1 MPMHRPMRYTDTK
14 QKTDFKAIGK
24 IFRYCKPYSFAIV
37 VSMILA
43 ILATITT
50 IIGPNKIREL
60 TDYITE
66 GITSNVNLEAITY
79 IAITLIIIYSLGAV
93 LNYIQ
98 QYILAIVSQRT
109 AKKLRTDID
118 TKINRLPLSYFDKST
133 TGDILSRVTNDVDLI
148 AQTLGASIANLISA
162 IVLFVGVVIMMFV
175 TNWLLSLVTIVSS
188 LLGFAFLGIL
198 LKRSQKHFVNR
209 QIFLGKMNGHI
220 EEIYS
225 NYILVRS
232 YNAHKAEKSKFDEIN
247 KNLLSTE
254 WKSQFL
260 SGLMRPIMHFI
271 GNLSYSL
278 IFIVGVAIILSG
290 SDAVTIGTL
299 IAFIIYAKLFTEP
312 LQTFAQSLTQLQQT
326 SAAST
331 RVFEILAMPE
341 LADESHKTTKLTTI
355 KGDVEFK
362 HVRFGYTKDK
372 PVIKDLSFKAKA
384 GQKIA
389 IVGPTG
395 AGKTTI
401 VNLLMRFYEVDDGEI
416 LIDNISTKDISRY
429 HLHELFDMILQ
440 DTWIFNGTLREN
452 LVYNKTGVTDAE
464 LEKICSAVGLN
475 HFVDTLPERFD
486 TYFSDTSTISAG
498 QRQQLTIARA
508 MLKNS
513 PLLILDEATSNVD
526 TRTEKLIQ
534 NAMDTL
540 TKGRTSFVIA
550 HRLSTIKNADLI
562 LVIKDGDI
570 IEQGKHHEL
579 YVKNGYYTQLY
590 NSQFEDTNSQNS

>member
-1 MPMHRPMRYTDTK
+1 MPMHGPMRYTNTK
-14 QKTDFKAIGK
+14 QKTDIKALNK
-24 IFRYCKPYSFAIV
+24 IFRYCKPYTFAIV
-37 VSMILA
+37 VSIILA
-43 ILATITT
+43 ILATVTT
-50 IIGPNKIREL
+50 IIGPNKIKEL
-60 TDYITE
+60 TNIITA
-66 GITSNVNLEAITY
+66 GITSNIDLEAVTTIG
-79 IAITLIIIYSLGAV
+79 ITLLAIYAVGAL

-109 AKKLRTDID
+109 AKKLRSDID
-118 TKINRLPLSYFDKST
+118 NKINSLPLTYFDKST

-162 IVLFVGVVIMMFV
+162 IVLFVGVIIMMFV
-175 TNWLLSLVTIVSS
+175 TNWILALVTIASS
-188 LLGFAFLGIL
+188 LVGFLFLGII
-198 LKRSQKHFVNR
+198 LKKSQKHFINR
-209 QIFLGKMNGHI
+209 QKHLGKMNGHI

-225 NYILVRS
+225 NHILVRS
-232 YNAHKAEKSKFDEIN
+232 FNAHNLEKAKFESIN
-247 KNLLSTE
+247 KDLLNTE

-260 SGLMRPIMHFI
+260 SGLMRPIMNFI
-271 GNLSYSL
+271 GNLSYTL

-290 SDAVTIGTL
+290 STAVTIGTL
-299 IAFIIYAKLFTEP
+299 IAFIIYARLFTEP
-312 LQTFAQSLTQLQQT
+312 LQTFAQSLAQLQQT

-331 RVFEILAMPE
+331 RVFEILAQPE
-341 LADESHKTTKLTTI
+341 LEDESHKNTQITNV
-355 KGDVEFK
+355 KGNVEFK
-362 HVRFGYTKDK
+362 NVSFGYSKDK
-372 PVIKDLSFKAKA
+372 PIIKNLSFSAKA

-401 VNLLMRFYEVDDGEI
+401 VNLLMRFYEIDSGEI
-416 LIDNISTKDISRY
+416 LIDGVSTKDISRF

-440 DTWIFNGTLREN
+440 DSWIFNGTLREN
-452 LVYNKTGVTDAE
+452 LVYNKKDVSDEE
-464 LEKICSAVGLN
+464 LEKICSIVGLT
-475 HFVDTLPERFD
+475 HFIDTLPDRFD
-486 TYFSDTSTISAG
+486 TTFSDTSTISAG

-508 MLKNS
+508 MIKNS

-534 NAMDTL
+534 NAMDSL

-579 YVKNGYYTQLY
+579 YVKNGYYI
-590 NSQFEDTNSQNS
+590 NAS

>member
-1 MPMHRPMRYTDTK
+1 MPRMRYTDTK
-14 QKTDFKAIGK
+14 QKTDFKALGK
-24 IFRYCKPYSFAIV
+24 IFRFCKPYTFAII
-37 VSMILA
+37 VSLILA
-43 ILATITT
+43 ILATVTT

-60 TDYITE
+60 TNLITDGLATDIDLQAVSYI
-66 GITSNVNLEAITY
+66 GIILISIYAI
-79 IAITLIIIYSLGAV
+79 GAV

-98 QYILAIVSQRT
+98 QYILAIVSQNT
-109 AKKLRTDID
+109 AKKLRTNID
-118 TKINRLPLSYFDKST
+118 EKINKLPLSYFDKST

-162 IVLFVGVVIMMFV
+162 IVLFVGVIIMMFI
-175 TNWLLSLVTIVSS
+175 TNWVLALVTILSS
-188 LLGFAFLGIL
+188 LFGFAFLGIL
-198 LKRSQKHFVNR
+198 LKRSQKHFINR
-209 QIFLGKMNGHI
+209 QIYLGKMNGHI

-232 YNAHKAEKSKFDEIN
+232 FNAHKNEKRKFNEIN
-247 KNLLSTE
+247 KNLLNTE

-271 GNLSYSL
+271 GNLSYTL

-290 SDAVTIGTL
+290 SEAVTIGTL

-341 LADESHKTTKLTTI
+341 LSDESHKTTRLTSI
-355 KGDVEFK
+355 KGDVEFRN
-362 HVRFGYTKDK
+362 VRFGYSKDK
-372 PVIKDLSFKAKA
+372 PVIKNLSFKAKA

-401 VNLLMRFYEVDDGEI
+401 VNLLMRFYEVDSGEI
-416 LIDNISTKDISRY
+416 LIDGISTKDISRY

-452 LVYNKTGVTDAE
+452 LVYNKTGVTDEE
-464 LEKICSAVGLN
+464 LEKICSVVGLN
-475 HFVDTLPERFD
+475 HFVDTLSNRFD

-526 TRTEKLIQ
+526 TRTEKQIQ
-534 NAMDTL
+534 SAMDTL
-540 TKGRTSFVIA
+540 TQGRTSFVIA

-579 YVKNGYYTQLY
+579 YVKNGFYTQLY
-590 NSQFEDTNSQNS
+590 NSQFAE